1 MSLSTSV
8 IIFTITVFYYNA
20 KSESADLSDDEDLKN
35 QLRDFNISN
44 LYKKFRSIGVTSD
57 IIWDVTDSTLQ
68 AKGFD
73 DIQILR
79 FSKARKTREE
89 QNSRL
94 GRVS

>member
-1 MSLSTSV
+1 M
-8 IIFTITVFYYNA
+8 IIFFDTVVEVE
-20 KSESADLSDDEDLKN
+20 KETSDISDDEEMDN
-35 QLRDFNISN
+35 QLKEFKISN

-57 IIWDVTDSTLQ
+57 ILWDVTDSMLQ

-89 QNSRL
+89 QNSKL